1 MNVPTGTQPLIA
13 LHIGQTQDQPEIVVS
28 AEVFTAPKNHQEV
41 KRLKDQVAQLK
52 KSNKTFKSQAKAH
65 EQAIV
70 LADALHQEQI
80 KGIQQKAEHLFDI
93 AGDQIKEHEIT
104 MAVEGRITDF
114 ACGNFGWGSDTL
126 IRFDQLK
133 HPDEMPKDIPHRLGQ
148 CRTLEQLGDESENSY
163 RLFVQKHKGISMWEG
178 VEKGDPRVHE
188 KMIVKPAFRMNIQ
201 EWMRLG
207 GANRH
212 WFASWKWCEWTW
224 ITEHLP
230 VPTLSCATAV
240 KLMNIIIMGEKAMMG
255 ICNKPKHEVGS
266 LEKECLEN
274 PKLLQARETIHGH
287 IIKLWE
293 KVLTDDVD

>member
-1 MNVPTGTQPLIA
+1 MPNRNRHRASQQMNVPTGTQPLIA
-13 LHIGQTQDQPEIVVS
+13 LHIGQTQDQPEVVVS

-52 KSNKTFKSQAKAH
+52 KSNKTFKKQTKVH
-65 EQAIV
+65 EQAVV

-80 KGIQQKAEHLFDI
+80 AMSHDLMTRLKEETFQVLEKGAS
-93 AGDQIKEHEIT
+93 QIKEHEIT

-133 HPDEMPKDIPHRLGQ
+133 HPSEMPKDIPHRLGQ
-148 CRTLEQLGDESENSY
+148 CRTLEQLGDKSENSY

-255 ICNKPKHEVGS
+255 ICNKPKHVVGFS
-266 LEKECLEN
+266 
-274 PKLLQARETIHGH
+274 
-287 IIKLWE
+287 
-293 KVLTDDVD
+293 